1 MNFFCWNGV
10 VAYLKIELEMCVQN
24 TFRNRQMSLSHRNN
38 CRFNHKISNSIRR
51 ISYIHISSRINH
63 NPFDDQGNCVCFE
76 LCSCETE
83 EGGWA
88 RGGGRPAVL
97 SPPRALLVI
106 GFFVVIITTLS
117 LVLWLWWMMS
127 LLVSSRPVSVRTP
140 FPLSSNDNR
149 LWFDETCT
157 KRKITVIQL
166 RTIECKK
173 WRKKNKKKWWRE
185 DLRQVISLLSY
196 LSRSILQALDGKQL
210 ARALN
215 GDESSFII
223 VLPGFLLHP
232 HPHPPSSPNKTRP
245 FIFHLSEG
253 FEWQL
258 NCIYEKSC
266 GDPPETN

>member
-1 MNFFCWNGV
+1 MNDES
-10 VAYLKIELEMCVQN
+10 ISVQPASV
-24 TFRNRQMSLSHRNN
+24 RSHS
-38 CRFNHKISNSIRR
+38 ISI
-51 ISYIHISSRINH
+51 
-63 NPFDDQGNCVCFE
+63 
-76 LCSCETE
+76 
-83 EGGWA
+83 
-88 RGGGRPAVL
+88 
-97 SPPRALLVI
+97 VI
-106 GFFVVIITTLS
+106 QWQSVVIWWNLHKKKDYGDTITYY
-117 LVLWLWWMMS
+117 WMQK
-127 LLVSSRPVSVRTP
+127 VT
-140 FPLSSNDNR
+140 
-149 LWFDETCT
+149 DEE
-157 KRKITVIQL
+157 Q
-166 RTIECKK
+166 
-173 WRKKNKKKWWRE
+173 KKWWRE